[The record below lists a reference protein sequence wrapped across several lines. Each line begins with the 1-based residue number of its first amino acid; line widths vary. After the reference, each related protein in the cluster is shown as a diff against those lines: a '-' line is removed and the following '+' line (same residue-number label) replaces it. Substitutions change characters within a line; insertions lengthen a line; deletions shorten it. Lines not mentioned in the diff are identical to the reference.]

1 MLCFSSRSRSAPCS
15 PRHRTSSP
23 YQSCQLSPSSL
34 PDLMPY
40 PLNHDHLPDAL
51 IPNVH
56 DRLPDTLTQGHEHL
70 PNGLAINHDHLPDPL
85 TMISQDLIPLSL
97 TNASLLGINRD
108 LLACP
113 TPGCD
118 GSGHVSGNYSSHRS
132 LSGCP
137 LADRAT
143 VQANQVEQK

>member
-1 MLCFSSRSRSAPCS
+1 MCFVSRSSSAPCS
-15 PRHRTSSP
+15 PRHRSDTP
-23 YQSCQLSPSSL
+23 DPMPHLSPSSL
-34 PDLMPY
+34 PD
-40 PLNHDHLPDAL
+40 
-51 IPNVH
+51 
-56 DRLPDTLTQGHEHL
+56 RLPDETETTAREEAADTLLQLSQDTL
-70 PNGLAINHDHLPDPL
+70 PL
-85 TMISQDLIPLSL
+85 TLG
-97 TNASLLGINRD
+97 NASVLGANRD
-108 LLACP
+108 LLTCP